1 MDSISKSRS
10 EITGNLEIVFGDVVL
25 GVHGDGFEYLFSY
38 QTGGLES
45 LVVKGREWLYRTPK
59 PTFWRATTDNDRGSG
74 FSLLS
79 AMWMGADLFLR
90 TTDIRVWVDE
100 QEFADFLPPGNNRFG
115 QALVAESL
123 KIVFVYETA
132 TVPKTKVETQ
142 YTVDQTGRIR
152 VDVHYYGKRNCRILF
167 FSSDAVFG
175 DDSGVIYDEE
185 SITVA
190 HTPYGRMKKAV
201 EDEFKTESLFKAIRL
216 SYVASARDRFIT
228 YCINCIK
235 NGERADIFHPFYRNV
250 ITVSDVVNIVLYL
263 IFYWDEYEPKFLNA
277 AGQELV
283 SRVRI
288 ADEINRFFGGKLKYS
303 ISMPGEDFFSNR
315 PCITQMKSLY
325 MQKYGII
332 KDNTFTEK
340 IAKELEDI
348 NL

>member
-1 MDSISKSRS
+1 MKIALVGSSGYIAEFILKRFAEEPGIES
-10 EITGNLEIVFGDVVL
+10 VL
-25 GVHGDGFEYLFSY
+25 KIDY
-38 QTGGLES
+38 
-45 LVVKGREWLYRTPK
+45 
-59 PTFWRATTDNDRGSG
+59 
-74 FSLLS
+74 LS
-79 AMWMGADLFLR
+79 AYDVYLNVEEAEKFDYELMN
-90 TTDIRVWVDE
+90 DIDYIIFTAAISGPDKCKHEFDE
-100 QEFADFLPPGNNRFG
+100 CW
-115 QALVAESL
+115 
-123 KIVFVYETA
+123 KINVIGTSYF
-132 TVPKTKVETQ
+132 
-142 YTVDQTGRIR
+142 IR
-152 VDVHYYGKRNCRILF
+152 EVIKRNCRILF